1 VALDGHGVTHWIA
14 ERLLEGS
21 LEGAAVVAL
30 VWLVCHF
37 GPRMPA
43 SVHAALWWLVA
54 LKLVLTLLP
63 VPALSVPVLPAPS
76 AAVAS
81 IDIPAPAELP
91 RATSPS
97 RTPGAKAAAPGGQAP
112 LPWRAWAITLWCAVL
127 AAQVLRLAASLRTMR
142 RLVRRAGPCD
152 EDDALVVSRVATT
165 IGLTHAPSVR
175 VSDEIAAPQVVGL
188 WRPTV
193 LLPRATASALSAA
206 ERRMAIGHELMHVRR
221 HDLVLGWVPALAE
234 RLFFFHP
241 LARLTAREYLTSRE
255 AACDAAVLR
264 TLDVPAADY
273 GRLLLRLGV
282 GGGEPFLTAGGSS
295 SSASSLKRRLDM
307 LQHAD
312 FSHRLAWCLA
322 ALTLAAVVPFE
333 LSARP
338 ASSQA
343 PAATAPVPVRV
354 EIQPAPTAA
363 PVPVRQQAPTAA
375 PVPVRQQAV
384 APIPVQ
390 RQAVEP
396 VPVQRAAPAPAPVPS
411 PRPVE
416 AQEPEEAA
424 RRDADRRE
432 VEAGLRALRVETEAL
447 AARGIQVREAARGA
461 RELAEAAS
469 DARAASLEEYQRL
482 MQLSIEMAALQQ
494 RLQPATAGVGVSVQ
508 TPFLPSRDALLRD
521 QRILSEQLR
530 EMARSLAAQQQEIAR
545 QQERM
550 VTMQQQIAEQ
560 NEQLREAL
568 ERALASI
575 QSDLQNLRRPE

>member
-1 VALDGHGVTHWIA
+1 
-14 ERLLEGS
+14 
-21 LEGAAVVAL
+21 
-30 VWLVCHF
+30 
-37 GPRMPA
+37 
-43 SVHAALWWLVA
+43 
-54 LKLVLTLLP
+54 
-63 VPALSVPVLPAPS
+63 
-76 AAVAS
+76 
-81 IDIPAPAELP
+81 
-91 RATSPS
+91 
-97 RTPGAKAAAPGGQAP
+97 
-112 LPWRAWAITLWCAVL
+112 
-127 AAQVLRLAASLRTMR
+127 MR

-282 GGGEPFLTAGGSS
+282 GGVSPFLAAGGSS

-307 LQHAD
+307 LQHARHAD

-343 PAATAPVPVRV
+343 PAATAPVPARV
-354 EIQPAPTAA
+354 ESQPAPTAA
-363 PVPVRQQAPTAA
+363 R
-375 PVPVRQQAV
+375 VPVRQQAV

-396 VPVQRAAPAPAPVPS
+396 VPVRRAAPAPAPVPS

>member
-1 VALDGHGVTHWIA
+1 MALDGHGVTHWIA

-97 RTPGAKAAAPGGQAP
+97 RTPGATDSTAPSGQAP

-127 AAQVLRLAASLRTMR
+127 AAQVLRLAASLRAMR

-282 GGGEPFLTAGGSS
+282 GGVSPFLAAGGSS

-307 LQHAD
+307 LQHARHAD
-312 FSHRLAWCLA
+312 FPRRLAWCLA

-343 PAATAPVPVRV
+343 PAATAPVPARV
-354 EIQPAPTAA
+354 ESQP
-363 PVPVRQQAPTAA
+363 APTAA

-396 VPVQRAAPAPAPVPS
+396 VPVRRAAPAPAPVQS

-416 AQEPEEAA
+416 APEPEEAA
-424 RRDADRRE
+424 RLDAAYRRE
-432 VEAGLRALRVETEAL
+432 VEARVRALREASEAL
-447 AARGIQVREAARGA
+447 AARSDGVRFP
-461 RELAEAAS
+461 LAGNQQFLS
-469 DARAASLEEYQRL
+469 Q
-482 MQLSIEMAALQQ
+482 QLQEM
-494 RLQPATAGVGVSVQ
+494 G
-508 TPFLPSRDALLRD
+508 
-521 QRILSEQLR
+521 
-530 EMARSLAAQQQEIAR
+530 RSLAAQQQEIAR